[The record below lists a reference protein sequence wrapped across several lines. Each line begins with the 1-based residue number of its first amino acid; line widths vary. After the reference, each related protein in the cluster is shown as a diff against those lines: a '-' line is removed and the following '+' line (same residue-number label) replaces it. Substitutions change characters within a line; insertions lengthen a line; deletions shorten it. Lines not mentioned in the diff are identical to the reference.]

1 MSPVFVRARDSF
13 TWRIHAI
20 RSWAVFFDAV
30 RWHSTAGGDVLTGT
44 QKRRGA
50 EPHQQSLGERPVLA
64 HHGDPWS
71 VSMAF

>member
-1 MSPVFVRARDSF
+1 
-13 TWRIHAI
+13 
-20 RSWAVFFDAV
+20 VFFDAV
-30 RWHSTAGGDVLTGT
+30 RWHSTAGGDVMTGT